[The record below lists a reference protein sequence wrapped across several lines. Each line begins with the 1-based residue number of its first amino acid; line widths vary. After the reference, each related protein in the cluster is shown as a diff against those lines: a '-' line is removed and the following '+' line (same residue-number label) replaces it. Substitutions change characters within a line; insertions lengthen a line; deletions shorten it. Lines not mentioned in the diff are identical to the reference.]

1 MTFRR
6 IHQKQTNQTTQTRP
20 EKEVTGF
27 RPEKEVISKRNM
39 TRYVRGKNLSNCSTP
54 VITRKK
60 KSGSNTSIDT
70 DSADSGFIDLSME
83 NAEATKNH
91 YKLKI
96 TPPSP
101 PKIKTTKADGK
112 QNQLWSK
119 PPQPKKVPHRSP
131 TLSQKS
137 PKLHEKRRAVSTSA
151 YDEPTTHSGL
161 FFNLFKKKGK
171 LKYIVSTFSK
181 LCCF

>member
-1 MTFRR
+1 MTFQR
-6 IHQKQTNQTTQTRP
+6 IHQKQTNQTTQSWP

-27 RPEKEVISKRNM
+27 RPEKEVLFKRNM

-60 KSGSNTSIDT
+60 KSGSNTSVDT

-83 NAEATKNH
+83 NAEAASNH

-119 PPQPKKVPHRSP
+119 PPQPKKVPRRSP

-137 PKLHEKRRAVSTSA
+137 PKLQEKRRAVSTSSA

-161 FFNLFKKKGK
+161 FFLFKIHNEY
-171 LKYIVSTFSK
+171 L
-181 LCCF
+181 L

>member
-1 MTFRR
+1 MTFQR
-6 IHQKQTNQTTQTRP
+6 IHQKQTNQTNQTTQTRP
-20 EKEVTGF
+20 EKDVTGF
-27 RPEKEVISKRNM
+27 RPEKEVLFKRNM

-60 KSGSNTSIDT
+60 KSGSNTSVDT

-83 NAEATKNH
+83 NAEAASNH

-119 PPQPKKVPHRSP
+119 PPQPKKVPQRSP

-137 PKLHEKRRAVSTSA
+137 PKLQEKRRAVSTSSA

-161 FFNLFKKKGK
+161 FFICS
-171 LKYIVSTFSK
+171 KYIVSTFSK
-181 LCCF
+181 LSCF

>member
-27 RPEKEVISKRNM
+27 RPEKEVLFKRNM

-161 FFNLFKKKGK
+161 FFNLFKKREIKIHSEY
-171 LKYIVSTFSK
+171 L
-181 LCCF
+181 L